1 MLARMLCCALVIGS
15 SVVSAQTVII
25 RCANSESYT
34 ASDGAA
40 WQADQYYAGG
50 QQLYTG
56 YLVANTAD
64 PTLYRW
70 ARQGYYGDFSYN
82 IPVANG
88 NYQLTLKF
96 AEIQYASAGARI
108 FNVTVNGAAVLTN
121 FDIVAQAGY
130 WTAIDKQF
138 PVAVTNGAVQINV
151 HGVKGVGLLNAI
163 QIAPTTGGDPSP
175 ALQLSGNSLTFSGM
189 AGEVIRQ
196 RRP

>member
-15 SVVSAQTVII
+15 SVVSAQTVRI
-25 RCANSESYT
+25 RCTNSESYT
-34 ASDGAA
+34 ASDGTA
-40 WQADQYYAGG
+40 WQADQYSTGG

-82 IPVANG
+82 IPIANG

-96 AEIQYASAGARI
+96 AEIQYASAGARV
-108 FNVTVNGAAVLTN
+108 FNVTINGAAVLTN

-138 PVAVTNGAVQINV
+138 PVAVTNGAVQINM
-151 HGVKGVGLLNAI
+151 HGVKGVGLLKCDSDCAHNGRRSGAGAGVVRE
-163 QIAPTTGGDPSP
+163 QFDFLRHGG
-175 ALQLSGNSLTFSGM
+175 
-189 AGEVIRQ
+189 RK
-196 RRP
+196 